1 MLIQTDFD
9 NPLENDIVFEETDE
23 TQSYQDILKNSE
35 NIIKSFL
42 YLKKIIDSS
51 SPFVNDVIN
60 VTTID
65 THIEKEQYIFSIES
79 GKILIKN
86 IDSTENWSIFFN
98 DGEYVLF
105 PFETVELPF
114 KANTKLETMG
124 RFSIIESEYQLGK
137 G

>member
-9 NPLENDIVFEETDE
+9 SPLENDVVFEETDQ
-23 TQSYQDILKNSE
+23 TQDYSQILKNSE
-35 NIIKSFL
+35 NVLKSFL

-51 SPFVNDVIN
+51 SPFVNDVVN
-60 VTTID
+60 VTTMD
-65 THIEKEQYIFSIES
+65 THIEKERYNFSIES

-86 IDSTENWSIFFN
+86 IDATENWSIFFN

-114 KANTKLETMG
+114 KINTKLETMG